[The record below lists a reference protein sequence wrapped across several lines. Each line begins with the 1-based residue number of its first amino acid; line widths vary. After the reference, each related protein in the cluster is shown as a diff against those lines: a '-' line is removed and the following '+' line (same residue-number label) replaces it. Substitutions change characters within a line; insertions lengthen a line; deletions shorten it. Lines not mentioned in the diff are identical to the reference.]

1 MNGTVLSAALDLAQK
16 IKAIP
21 TLEAIILF
29 GSAATGEMHKKSDV
43 DLYLLFNAD
52 HDPEAGEEGKVV
64 HRAAGEIEHSYKLEN
79 PFSFVFVNRG
89 EAVNS
94 EFLWEVAKDGIML
107 YCRPEKVLGTKE
119 YLKPAVFI
127 SYTFGGILQKDKMY
141 VGRKLYGYKA
151 RLTYKGK
158 EYVIEREGLITQYG
172 KRLGRGTFIIDA
184 RKSDDVIRLFN
195 EKSVTYT
202 ITKVW
207 V

>member
-1 MNGTVLSAALDLAQK
+1 MNGTVLSAALNLAQK
-16 IKAIP
+16 LKAIP
-21 TLEAIILF
+21 TLEAVILF
-29 GSAATGEMHKKSDV
+29 GSAAAEEMHKKSDV
-43 DLYLLFNAD
+43 ELFLLFDAD
-52 HDPEAGEEGKVV
+52 HNPKAGEEGKIV
-64 HRAAGEIEHSYKLEN
+64 HRAAGEIERSYKLEN
-79 PFSFVFVNRG
+79 PFSFEFVNRG

-127 SYTFGGILQKDKMY
+127 SYTFGEIPQKDKMY

-158 EYVIEREGLITQYG
+158 EYVIEREGLITPYG
-172 KRLGRGTFIIDA
+172 KRLGRGTLLIDA

-195 EKSVTYT
+195 EKGVDYT
-202 ITKVW
+202 ITRVW